1 MQTFWKRSQS
11 LLCSQCRNGFAKL
24 EKSLKIQKQK
34 SIMILFRCFSISSL
48 FSITDSFPPSKYIQ
62 VNHTFITVSHHQ
74 VRTFSSQKLTTKS
87 FCIFFQLSN
96 ASLLNQNIASLALLF
111 LVPCSAATLL
121 SVLRNLKV
129 TWVFIII
136 FLW

>member
-1 MQTFWKRSQS
+1 
-11 LLCSQCRNGFAKL
+11 
-24 EKSLKIQKQK
+24 
-34 SIMILFRCFSISSL
+34 MILFRCFSISSL

-121 SVLRNLKV
+121 SVLRNLEV

-136 FLW
+136 FLSQHSVSKSQNILEHKKTSAVKNNCFFNSLAF